1 MLWPEEYWPVVEGIR
16 SLRSAVQNQSNQQ
29 KRKTPRFLCVITS
42 PDPGKEGW
50 LCMEKQDDLVTLNL
64 DVVEDYIGNSVA
76 NVVKKHMV
84 CSLSFY
90 VYYRVK
96 FHVSSYA
103 SFFSL
108 SLFISYAGN
117 LPACMFSNVD
127 AVSMTL
133 RPVID

>member
-1 MLWPEEYWPVVEGIR
+1 
-16 SLRSAVQNQSNQQ
+16 
-29 KRKTPRFLCVITS
+29 
-42 PDPGKEGW
+42 
-50 LCMEKQDDLVTLNL
+50 MEKQDDLVTLKL

-90 VYYRVK
+90 FYYKVK

-108 SLFISYAGN
+108 SLLISYA
-117 LPACMFSNVD
+117 ACMFSNVD
-127 AVSMTL
+127 VVSMTL